1 MRICEADRR
10 LKSLVSQSTTL
21 DGEPVDLQDHHL
33 ILALIATATV
43 LGLAVGYCVE
53 VLRSSSRES
62 KLFAAWEQER
72 RQLNADVEKQRTFT
86 QAIMSAERKKSAETQ
101 SVCDQALARRDALQQ
116 HADVQSKQ
124 IANIEVELRAA
135 EEQNLKLQSE
145 FASYKVNKDRELQ
158 ALRSPQYGQPVA
170 QPGGARVGEELF
182 GRGAGEPVGEPAV
195 GTQSLTAGSVTTAA
209 DSIFKSPPILSKRVE
224 THDGRTGSAPVGERL
239 ASRLSVGNERSRASR
254 KPGFANA
261 AGFSSVVP
269 GSEIPTL
276 AESELPGSADESDIA
291 ALLGDEEGVLSSG

>member
-1 MRICEADRR
+1 
-10 LKSLVSQSTTL
+10 
-21 DGEPVDLQDHHL
+21 
-33 ILALIATATV
+33 
-43 LGLAVGYCVE
+43 
-53 VLRSSSRES
+53 
-62 KLFAAWEQER
+62 
-72 RQLNADVEKQRTFT
+72 
-86 QAIMSAERKKSAETQ
+86 MSAERKKSAETQ
-101 SVCDQALARRDALQQ
+101 AVCDQALARRDTLQQ

-135 EEQNLKLQSE
+135 EEQNMKLQSE
-145 FASYKVNKDRELQ
+145 FASYKVNKDRELE
-158 ALRSPQYGQPVA
+158 ALRSPQYGQPV
-170 QPGGARVGEELF
+170 
-182 GRGAGEPVGEPAV
+182 GEPAM

-209 DSIFKSPPILSKRVE
+209 DSISKSPPILSKRVE
-224 THDGRTGSAPVGERL
+224 TRDGRTGSAPVGERL